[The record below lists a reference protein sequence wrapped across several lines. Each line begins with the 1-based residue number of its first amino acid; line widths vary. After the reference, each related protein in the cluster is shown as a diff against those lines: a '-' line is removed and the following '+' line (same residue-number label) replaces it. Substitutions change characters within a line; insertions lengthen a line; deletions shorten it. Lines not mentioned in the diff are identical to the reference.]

1 MKFIIKL
8 APEIT
13 IKSKPVRKR
22 FTQQLRQNIRNILQK
37 IDTNVAVSGVWDNLF
52 VQPSSQAS
60 EDQCNAIAESL
71 ACTPGIAHILQVE
84 SFQLQS
90 LEDIFLK
97 AKDLY
102 RNELKGKTFAVRVKR
117 VGKHDFTSLDV
128 ERYVGGGLNQHT
140 EAKAVKLND
149 PDITIKIEI
158 RDQDL
163 FLVTRRINGLR
174 GFPIGTQET
183 TLTLLSGGFDS
194 GVAAYQIMKRGIRT
208 HFLFFNLG
216 GSAHENGVK
225 QVAEYIWRKFGS
237 SHRVLFIAVPFET
250 VVAEILTK
258 VDNSHMGV
266 ILKRMMY
273 RAADRVAERFNLESF
288 VTGEAIAQVSSQT
301 MINLKVIEEVT
312 DKLVFRP
319 LVVSDK
325 QEIID
330 QARRIGTAEFAETIP
345 EYCGVISR
353 KPTTRARLEKVLAEE
368 QKFDFSVLDAALES
382 TVVRNIDELYVTEA
396 SGYEVPYRSHLS
408 DDEILIDIRHPD
420 ERDLKA
426 PPKAVNALEI
436 PFYRLRQAYPELDQ
450 SKSYVLYCDKGV
462 MSKMQVLYLR
472 EQGFENVSVFGEG

>member
-8 APEIT
+8 APEVT

-60 EDQCNAIAESL
+60 QYQCDAIAESL

-102 RNELKGKTFAVRVKR
+102 REELKGKTFSVRVKR

-140 EAKAVKLND
+140 EAKGVKLND
-149 PDITIKIEI
+149 PDIVIKIEI

-237 SHRVLFIAVPFET
+237 SHRVLFIAVPFEG

-273 RAADRVAERFNLESF
+273 RAADQVAERFNLESF

-330 QARRIGTAEFAETIP
+330 QARRIGTAGFAETMP

-368 QKFDFSVLDAALES
+368 QKFDFAVLDAALKN
-382 TVVRNIDELYVTEA
+382 TVVRNIDELYVTNA
-396 SGYEVPYRSHLS
+396 NDYKVPYRSNLS
-408 DDEILIDIRHPD
+408 DDDILIDIRHPD
-420 ERDLKA
+420 EIDLKA
-426 PPKAVNALEI
+426 PPKAINTLEI

-472 EQGFENVSVFGEG
+472 EQGFENVSVYGEG